1 MIEYN
6 LISVKLLSISEL
18 ENRRIVNVH
27 LGIQF
32 DLAVLLIQTPSNC

>member
-18 ENRRIVNVH
+18 ENRRIVMFI
-27 LGIQF
+27 LEYSSI
-32 DLAVLLIQTPSNC
+32 